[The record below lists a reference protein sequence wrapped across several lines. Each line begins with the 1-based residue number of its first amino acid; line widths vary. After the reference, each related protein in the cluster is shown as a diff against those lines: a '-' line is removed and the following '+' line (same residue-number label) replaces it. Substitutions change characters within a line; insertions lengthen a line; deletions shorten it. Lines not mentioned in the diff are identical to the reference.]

1 MKYVLITSLSIG
13 LIACTHQPKEK
24 QLAKYTNEGNQI
36 LESFYKKTNDTIVF
50 KRILTDGT
58 TSKIQSGYIFLDDD
72 ALTHQN
78 FSSVQQLPNA
88 ATILDSLRTQFK
100 ADGFAE
106 RIFKD
111 RDVMFIQIMPDST
124 MNENDVSGFINLR
137 HDIEEK
143 IDEKLKTS
151 NLGEWFAGDMGA
163 GANMLFFVDDWN
175 ASMEIV
181 MEVLKEEK
189 LLDRVLITKRI
200 ATAKDEWNYEIVY
213 PTEYQGIFNEI

>member
-1 MKYVLITSLSIG
+1 MKYVLITFLSIG
-13 LIACTHQPKEK
+13 LSACTHQPKERP
-24 QLAKYTNEGNQI
+24 AKSTNEGNQI

-78 FSSVQQLPNA
+78 FSSVQRLPNA